1 MEPTTAPFDW
11 LDLISKAA
19 GPVIAAFIAA
29 FLAAKFAVNRFYK
42 EKWWEK
48 RLAAFTE
55 VIDLA
60 YKLKMTEDYYL
71 EVESMKEDLQS
82 RDFKRHPPETE
93 RSLTDSYWETVQE
106 IERIAQLSEF
116 TLTSKA
122 SSIVNAFLKRR
133 QSTRDAFNED
143 SLTTFE
149 AANEDYA
156 AAEDLLSSLVA
167 EAKRELKVK

>member
-1 MEPTTAPFDW
+1 MDHKTTFDW
-11 LDLISKAA
+11 IDFVSKASVVVVA
-19 GPVIAAFIAA
+19 SFSAAVLTAR
-29 FLAAKFAVNRFYK
+29 FAIKRFYK
-42 EKWWEK
+42 ERWWEK
-48 RLAAFTE
+48 RLASFTE

-60 YKLKMTEDYYL
+60 YKLKMTEDYFL

-82 RDFKRHPPETE
+82 RDFKRHTPETE
-93 RSLTDSYWETVQE
+93 QSLTDSYWETVQE

-133 QSTRDAFNED
+133 QSTRDAVDEQ

-156 AAEDLLSSLVA
+156 AAEDLLGSLVA
-167 EAKRELKVK
+167 EAKRELKVR